1 MWRAR
6 GAARRAGNRYLP
18 SKAAGGD
25 AGSAV
30 RPAAAPRGGGAARQ
44 VAARTIQPGRRHRIS
59 VMKWLTCGV
68 RAGPGRIPRRRGS
81 SARQAVS
88 WRACPIRAPGPRWR
102 PWRPRGSCPA
112 PPTQPC
118 APPWTGPGPPATAGA
133 GSVKCSARPGRRRS
147 SGTGPGRPCGSD
159 PALAGRPCPHVPR
172 WPGAQVAVS
181 AGPWALRPRSRRS
194 APGRRPACA
203 WSPRR
208 AGRPGRPRACRAAP
222 APRSRTPGARR
233 PGRCG

>member
-6 GAARRAGNRYLP
+6 GAAGRAGNRYLP
-18 SKAAGGD
+18 SKAAGGG

-30 RPAAAPRGGGAARQ
+30 RPAAAPRGGGAARP
-44 VAARTIQPGRRHRIS
+44 VAARTIQPVRRHRIS

-68 RAGPGRIPRRRGS
+68 RGGPGWILRRTGSSPRR
-81 SARQAVS
+81 AVS

-112 PPTQPC
+112 PRTQPC
-118 APPWTGPGPPATAGA
+118 GPPWTGPGPPATAGA

-147 SGTGPGRPCGSD
+147 SGSGPGPPSGSD
-159 PALAGRPCPHVPR
+159 PALTGRPC
-172 WPGAQVAVS
+172 AQVAVS
-181 AGPWALRPRSRRS
+181 SGPRALRSRSRRS

-208 AGRPGRPRACRAAP
+208 AGRPGRPRACCAAP